1 MPSQGSHGSQKL
13 SQSPL
18 CLPLLKFSYATVSN
32 ESIVPIPWI
41 HLSSRNALFAIFE
54 TSPTQ
59 LEDGRTEE
67 RQKFKVLR
75 DPEVMVLGLQSASCL
90 G

>member
-1 MPSQGSHGSQKL
+1 MLPRPSHPGSQQQ

-32 ESIVPIPWI
+32 ESIAPIPWI
-41 HLSSRNALFAIFE
+41 HLSSKNALFAIFE

-59 LEDGRTEE
+59 YGDGRTEE
-67 RQKFKVLR
+67 RPKFRILQ
-75 DPEVMVLGLQSASCL
+75 DPETLVLGLVLSS
-90 G
+90 